1 MNEKKRREKDDDDE
15 LHRAEASV
23 ERVEK
28 RLMS

>member
-15 LHRAEASV
+15 RRIAEAS